1 MTSAAAPDSNATA
14 YPIRPDHVKSEIVT
28 SLPGNASSLYLPASL
43 ASVAY
48 ERQQRSPVLMTSTH
62 QAPSRRLLA
71 TSNSG
76 SIGGAMTS
84 MQPQTATPHVCNFK
98 LEVAQHPVQARASG
112 WGSRSDTRRPVDP
125 PPVVNLYVYLD
136 GLDVT
141 SCCKN
146 TFILQ
151 ATLHAAHPVTPSL
164 TSPTT
169 PTTPPQTSNLIGTT
183 ITSLNFMKQPPPGRA
198 YFLFPDLSVRQEG
211 TYRLVFSVF
220 EICEDSGAVWRAE
233 AVSDVLTVYS
243 PKKFPGL
250 DVSSALTREIAS
262 QGGKVRIRR
271 EARLRGRRP
280 SSSVTAVSFVSL
292 PTRPVT
298 ADSKDSLRPPL
309 GSGSVVSKALLPD
322 GYILPDG
329 KRKLVDPSRTVE
341 SPMISPLSAPTQ
353 QQQHEYSYQAA
364 TYGPYASTTTVTST
378 PMYYPYHTSSAY
390 NIFPPHVNTQQSYLP
405 PPPSSTWA
413 VPRNFSQHVMLPHV
427 SQAQGQVPQY
437 SYSSAPQYS
446 MANAIDHATGQPR
459 FTYVDAMMIPSQQ
472 RPPSDYSTSTL
483 PSSSGSA
490 SSTSSGSTTG
500 TSHHPSMSWPSRAM
514 SASTQQLP
522 LSMIPGQQAGVPMM
536 QPLPSSMPMQV
547 SVGTQM
553 TMMQH
558 QQQQPQQQQPQQQ
571 EQQHQ
576 QHSQRQQQSQPQP
589 QPQQQSQSQSQQ
601 PQQQQQ
607 QQPVPSIPQHQTG
620 QLGPNMGIVGAQ
632 YLYDEGF
639 DE

>member
-14 YPIRPDHVKSEIVT
+14 YPIRPDHVKSDIVT
-28 SLPGNASSLYLPASL
+28 SLPGNASSLYLPAASL

-48 ERQQRSPVLMTSTH
+48 DRQQRSPILMTSTH

-71 TSNSG
+71 TSNSS
-76 SIGGAMTS
+76 SIGGAVPS
-84 MQPQTATPHVCNFK
+84 MQPQTATPHVCTFK

-136 GLDVT
+136 GVDVT

-151 ATLHAAHPVTPSL
+151 ATLHAAHPVAPSL

-233 AVSDVLTVYS
+233 AVSEVLTVYS

-280 SSSVTAVSFVSL
+280 SSGVTAVSFVSV

-298 ADSKDSLRPPL
+298 ADSKDSLRAPL
-309 GSGSVVSKALLPD
+309 GSGSMISKELLPD
-322 GYILPDG
+322 GYVLADG

-341 SPMISPLSAPTQ
+341 SPMISPMSAPTQ
-353 QQQHEYSYQAA
+353 QPQHEYSYQSA
-364 TYGPYASTTTVTST
+364 TYAPYTSTTTVTST
-378 PMYYPYHTSSAY
+378 AMYYPYHTSSAY
-390 NIFPPHVNTQQSYLP
+390 NIFPPPMNTQQTFLP

-413 VPRNFSQHVMLPHV
+413 VPRNFSQHVILPHV
-427 SQAQGQVPQY
+427 SQTQGQVPQY
-437 SYSSAPQYS
+437 SYASAPQYS

-472 RPPSDYSTSTL
+472 RPASDYSTSTL
-483 PSSSGSA
+483 PSSGSV
-490 SSTSSGSTTG
+490 SSTRPGSTAG
-500 TSHHPSMSWPSRAM
+500 TSHHPSMSWPSRAT
-514 SASTQQLP
+514 SASAQQLP

-536 QPLPSSMPMQV
+536 QPLPVSMPMQV

-553 TMMQH
+553 TMMQQ
-558 QQQQPQQQQPQQQ
+558 QQQQPQQPEQ
-571 EQQHQ
+571 EQQH
-576 QHSQRQQQSQPQP
+576 HHHHHHHQQQQLQQQPQP
-589 QPQQQSQSQSQQ
+589 QPQPQQ

-607 QQPVPSIPQHQTG
+607 QLQQPVPPIPQHQTG
-620 QLGPNMGIVGAQ
+620 QLGHNIGIVGGQ

>member
-1 MTSAAAPDSNATA
+1 MTSAAAPDSNASDYTV
-14 YPIRPDHVKSEIVT
+14 RPDHVKSDIAP
-28 SLPGNASSLYLPASL
+28 SLPGNASLYLPASL
-43 ASVAY
+43 ASAAY
-48 ERQQRSPVLMTSTH
+48 DRQQRSPILMTSTQ

-71 TSNSG
+71 TTNSS
-76 SIGGAMTS
+76 SIGGHSIGGTMPS
-84 MQPQTATPHVCNFK
+84 MQSQTATPHACTFK

-136 GLDVT
+136 GVDVT

-151 ATLHAAHPVTPSL
+151 ATLHAAHPVAPSL

-280 SSSVTAVSFVSL
+280 SSGVTAVSFVSV

-298 ADSKDSLRPPL
+298 ADSNDSLRMPL
-309 GSGSVVSKALLPD
+309 GSVSVISKQILPD
-322 GYILPDG
+322 GYIVGDG
-329 KRKLVDPSRTVE
+329 KRKFVDPSRTVE
-341 SPMISPLSAPTQ
+341 SPMISPVSAPTQ
-353 QQQHEYSYQAA
+353 QPQQPQQPQHEYSYQ
-364 TYGPYASTTTVTST
+364 STTYAPYTSTANVTST
-378 PMYYPYHTSSAY
+378 ATYYPYHTSSAY
-390 NIFPPHVNTQQSYLP
+390 NIFPPPMNTQQTYLP

-413 VPRNFSQHVMLPHV
+413 VPRNFSQHVILPHM
-427 SQAQGQVPQY
+427 SQAQGQGQVPQY
-437 SYSSAPQYS
+437 SYTSAPQYS

-472 RPPSDYSTSTL
+472 RPPGDYSTSNL
-483 PSSSGSA
+483 PSSSGTV
-490 SSTSSGSTTG
+490 SSTGSGSTGG
-500 TSHHPSMSWPSRAM
+500 TSHHPSMSWPSRTM
-514 SASTQQLP
+514 SASAQQLP

-536 QPLPSSMPMQV
+536 QPLPVSMPMQV

-553 TMMQH
+553 AMMQ
-558 QQQQPQQQQPQQQ
+558 QQQQQPQQQ
-571 EQQHQ
+571 EQQQ
-576 QHSQRQQQSQPQP
+576 QHRLQPQP
-589 QPQQQSQSQSQQ
+589 QPPPQQSQRQQ
-601 PQQQQQ
+601 LQR
-607 QQPVPSIPQHQTG
+607 QQPVPPIPQNQAG
-620 QLGPNMGIVGAQ
+620 QLGPNVGIVGGQ
-632 YLYDEGF
+632 YLYDDGF